1 LYREGEVN
9 EDIFNVIRFNSRLPE
24 RTIGDLQAQVSACVT
39 GVRRTQAIAA
49 KYGVPALTGA
59 MEAINDHGERL
70 ARLRWRSCRR
80 GRGRRMTLSTPMGD
94 LDRM

>member
-1 LYREGEVN
+1 VCATPQYGFASCRVHVLDLKQRIRDTFSTPPICTRRGCSSRREAVSRGEVN

-49 KYGVPALTGA
+49 KYGVP
-59 MEAINDHGERL
+59 
-70 ARLRWRSCRR
+70 
-80 GRGRRMTLSTPMGD
+80 P
-94 LDRM
+94 